1 MTTKITALHY
11 HQEHDTVLCAAEFT
25 HTNGTTMVR
34 IIPAELIE
42 AEARALESVGFSLV
56 TTQDVGRCL
65 ARAAGFPTWPM
76 SQDPAN
82 AHHAV
87 NLVGDLEWAKRN
99 VSRHGRQVIAHFDE
113 LTALLT
119 RSVPHF
125 VPTL

>member
-1 MTTKITALHY
+1 MTTKITALHH

-34 IIPAELIE
+34 IIPAELVE

-56 TTQDVGRCL
+56 NSRMWV
-65 ARAAGFPTWPM
+65 AASPAAGFPTWPM

-99 VSRHGRQVIAHFDE
+99 VSRHGRQVIAQF
-113 LTALLT
+113 
-119 RSVPHF
+119 R
-125 VPTL
+125 